1 MICRGTIEEK
11 IYQRQIFKLLLTS
24 RILDDPKQKA
34 LFTKSDIKELFQ
46 FDDDDEPVV
55 NASRYRQKSDLPEA
69 AQIEMAPQDMHENKY
84 TAEDVHDG
92 IDTEAF
98 VEQQIFPT
106 PSTSSSSSTSSN
118 DTSTEGDGQDSNSR
132 DRRLLQALFD
142 GEALS
147 AVYDH
152 SYMEPGMG
160 GSDAAREAKALQEQ
174 ASQVVDQAIK
184 QLQASAPSYRSSAEQ
199 NVHPAVPPNH
209 PGSSSS
215 SSSSQ
220 GRFGGGASA
229 VMLAGLRATQASVGQ
244 PAVTAPVTP
253 YSGSSSQSRSTAGS
267 GSERQPQPMQSS
279 IPHRTGSSVTGDI
292 LQRLGALFAMSEKDS
307 RVGARNQGLPT
318 NTILQHFSDLGDQ
331 YASVFKDSLHQVA
344 VLKDGKWFR
353 RQPNR

>member
-55 NASRYRQKSDLPEA
+55 SASRYRQKSDLPEA
-69 AQIEMAPQDMHENKY
+69 AQIEMASQDKHENKY
-84 TAEDVHDG
+84 NAGNVHDG

-106 PSTSSSSSTSSN
+106 LSTSSSSSTSSN
-118 DTSTEGDGQDSNSR
+118 DTSTEGDGHDSNSR

-160 GSDAAREAKALQEQ
+160 GSDAVREARALQEQ

-199 NVHPAVPPNH
+199 NVHTAVPPTL

-229 VMLAGLRATQASVGQ
+229 LMLAGLRATQASVGQ
-244 PAVTAPVTP
+244 TAVTAPVTP

-267 GSERQPQPMQSS
+267 SRERQPMQSS

-292 LQRLGALFAMSEKDS
+292 LQRLGALFAMSEKDF
-307 RVGARNQGLPT
+307 RAGARNQGLPT